1 MVRDWQ
7 RRHPSI
13 ALSLRQ
19 ELPIELGPSITL
31 TIYRVV
37 QEGLI
42 NALRHAQASRVD
54 IAVHCD
60 ARRITATVTDDGI
73 GLAAEWARPGH
84 FGLRGLAD
92 RVRQLGGTFD
102 IGSQDGRGVRLS
114 RRHSLERPDMIRV
127 LLVDDH
133 AVVRMGFRLLLQ
145 SVAEMSVVGEA
156 DSGEAACRL
165 YLELKPD
172 VVVMDLAMPGMGGL
186 DALRRIRARHAQ
198 AQVLTLSAHDDP
210 MHARRALQEGA
221 LGFLSKRSAPEAL
234 LEAVAVVAA
243 GRRYLD
249 PALAQKLA
257 LAEFDG
263 AAKSPVERLS
273 EREFEVFVRLAG
285 GATVQR
291 IATDLN
297 LSASTIGTH
306 LYNIKQKLGVVNQ
319 SELTLIA
326 IRHGLI
332 DA

>member
-1 MVRDWQ
+1 V
-7 RRHPSI
+7 
-13 ALSLRQ
+13 
-19 ELPIELGPSITL
+19 
-31 TIYRVV
+31 
-37 QEGLI
+37 
-42 NALRHAQASRVD
+42 
-54 IAVHCD
+54 
-60 ARRITATVTDDGI
+60 
-73 GLAAEWARPGH
+73 
-84 FGLRGLAD
+84 
-92 RVRQLGGTFD
+92 
-102 IGSQDGRGVRLS
+102 
-114 RRHSLERPDMIRV
+114 IRV

-145 SVAEMSVVGEA
+145 STAEMSVVAEA
-156 DSGEAACRL
+156 DSGEAACQL

-186 DALRRIRARHAQ
+186 EALRRIRARDAR

-234 LEAVAVVAA
+234 LEAVSVVAA

-249 PALAQKLA
+249 SALAQKLA

-263 AAKSPVERLS
+263 GAKSPVERLS

-291 IATDLN
+291 IALDLN
-297 LSASTIGTH
+297 LSASTVGTH